1 MIELK
6 LIQDNGIKAQ
16 LLEKWGY
23 RHRMPS
29 ATVPPIKRRFWEAQ
43 LCHPRWTSCYVGP
56 FTEPGLGAMLG
67 DGLIRAAWNHCSS
80 HGIKTARFSD
90 EFPMESLQPLEFFR
104 DFSHEDIDI
113 EKFFSEGKNVDKP
126 DRNPCYLSNKSI

>member
-16 LLEKWGY
+16 LLEKMGIQA
-23 RHRMPS
+23 S
-29 ATVPPIKRRFWEAQ
+29 DAI
-43 LCHPRWTSCYVGP
+43 CYGAADKEEVLGGTAFAIRDGRAVMLGL

-80 HGIKTARFSD
+80 HGIKTARFSA

-113 EKFFSEGKNVDKP
+113 EKFFSEGKKCGQT
-126 DRNPCYLSNKSI
+126 R

>member
-16 LLEKWGY
+16 LLEKMGIQA
-23 RHRMPS
+23 S
-29 ATVPPIKRRFWEAQ
+29 DAI
-43 LCHPRWTSCYVGP
+43 CYGAADQEEVLGGTAFAIRDGRAVMLGL

-104 DFSHEDIDI
+104 DLSHEDIDI
-113 EKFFSEGKNVDKP
+113 EKFFSEGKKCGQT
-126 DRNPCYLSNKSI
+126 R

>member
-16 LLEKWGY
+16 LLEKMGIQA
-23 RHRMPS
+23 S
-29 ATVPPIKRRFWEAQ
+29 DAI
-43 LCHPRWTSCYVGP
+43 CYGAADKEEVLGGTAFAIRDGRAVMLGL

-113 EKFFSEGKNVDKP
+113 EKFFSEGKKCGQT
-126 DRNPCYLSNKSI
+126 R

>member
-16 LLEKWGY
+16 LLEKMGIQASDAICY
-23 RHRMPS
+23 G
-29 ATVPPIKRRFWEAQ
+29 ATDKEEILGGTAFAIRDGRAVM
-43 LCHPRWTSCYVGP
+43 LGL
-56 FTEPGLGAMLG
+56 FTQPGLGAMLG

-90 EFPMESLQPLEFFR
+90 NFPMESLQPLEFFR
-104 DFSHEDIDI
+104 DFSQEDIDI
-113 EKFFSEGKNVDKP
+113 EKFFSERKKCGQT
-126 DRNPCYLSNKSI
+126 R